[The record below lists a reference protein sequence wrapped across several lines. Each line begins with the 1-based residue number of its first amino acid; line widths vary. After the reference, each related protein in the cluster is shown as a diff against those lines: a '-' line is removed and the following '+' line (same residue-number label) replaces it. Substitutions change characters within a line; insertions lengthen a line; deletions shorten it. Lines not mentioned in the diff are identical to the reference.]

1 MNYFLFLRIY
11 RKITELKDR
20 AERAEQELKDKDA
33 AEQKG
38 LNPQDEKA
46 RLKIQVGKQRDDIVL
61 KAKAATAGW
70 DAAASADERL
80 DLDVDK
86 AYRRG
91 KDESH
96 TQHLIDMKGLNESL
110 EVKEIRITEMLVSV
124 SAMER
129 RVRDA
134 EEKERI
140 AQETATIARQET
152 LEAIATFGG
161 GGSGGSGSVSE
172 SELDTVRDSLD
183 AAQEEVVLL
192 AEKCDGLASS
202 LLISKQKNSL
212 LEQLV
217 AAAQI
222 NIKAAHKKVAEVCV
236 SNGSGAAISE
246 LLVVVKAALVKGAA
260 FTKNNRKDDCFDL
273 LVRTC
278 DDALVHLRT
287 QGLRSLLIDGTQQ
300 GRAQSMGGQKKERG
314 SVVLKK
320 TLDRLVTDL
329 QQPLIRKAEED
340 AANDIAQQEVL
351 AGEDAI
357 SSGLTGQL
365 AILERQENAMKSATL
380 QEESRRNSGDVD
392 VSGIDGVSG
401 SGVSGSGGTTGEH
414 TGSNTP
420 TPVPVSQSSSL
431 LKRAKEAEAK
441 VEMLKKQMVAMALGM
456 QNTETEQGE
465 GGSGGGGEGV
475 TAGQSTT
482 SSSSSATNNGG
493 GVKKH
498 GAEKGGS
505 ETVVKGAVGA
515 VAGTGTGT
523 GTGSVTTINPAELR
537 KLQRRIK
544 ELEAQVVAGT
554 GTGTNNLNDKK
565 ASVAAV
571 NAEKALQRK
580 LKDLESSSRREKIV
594 LEGRAA
600 KAEATLEVA
609 SASLPLI
616 TAERD
621 QLRAQVIICFNLS

>member
-420 TPVPVSQSSSL
+420 TPVPLSQSSSL
-431 LKRAKEAEAK
+431 LKRAKEAEAT
-441 VEMLKKQMVAMALGM
+441 VEMLKKQMVARALGR